1 MEKAVW
7 IGAPDGATDTCPRLV
22 KNIRLR
28 GKVQLAELRVTAMG
42 LYRFYINGKD
52 ITDNLFMPGWT
63 SYLHRTQV
71 QTYDVSGFLT
81 DNTQLSALL
90 GKGWAASD
98 TFAWQKH
105 AYAARPAL
113 IAQLK
118 VLYTDGS
125 EELFCTDESWEVW
138 SSFILFSEFYDG
150 ETQDITRPVSYLC
163 QAKKQEIETELILQE
178 GEDIVEA
185 ENVFPSRIF
194 KTPKG
199 ETVLDFG
206 QNMAGYVRIRGK
218 AVRGEKL
225 SFVPGEILDTN
236 GNFYNANYRRAVGCR
251 YSFTF
256 SGNEDDFR
264 PVFSFLGFRYLRLD
278 EFPESLKS
286 GELTL
291 TAVAVHSQLR
301 RTCRYVCGNEK
312 INRLYENIV
321 WGQLSNYLDIPT
333 DCPQRDERLG
343 WTGDAE
349 VFCRTAAINFDVR
362 KFFRKWLH
370 DMLLD
375 QNPDGSIDGV
385 IPATR
390 LHIADISAGWGDA
403 ITICPW
409 EMYIAYGEEQFLSD
423 CYPGMC
429 KWLDYI
435 QHTGDNPWLWNTG
448 KQYGD
453 WLATDSPYGSY
464 GGATDTG
471 LIATAFFA
479 YSALLTA
486 RTAETLGKTE
496 EAANYQALYN
506 KIKNAFRKEYME
518 NGLPKGMPVV
528 CDGKENSEC
537 FTQTAIALI
546 LRFGLAEDNEKKGLT
561 EALVALIER
570 NGMRMNTG
578 FLGTPHILHALSEN
592 GRTDIAYRLLLQEKA
607 PSWLYSVN
615 HGATTMWEHWDGI
628 NEEGKLWSESMN
640 SFNHYAY
647 GAVFDWIFGVSA
659 GIKPLE
665 PGYRR
670 ICISPHPCRELVFSD
685 VTYETSRGTLR
696 ARWHCSP
703 AGGITYSYE
712 IQEGITA
719 ELNFPGGKKHIV
731 TGGTYLFTEI

>member
-1 MEKAVW
+1 MFKTNFMNGENSYMEKAIW

-278 EFPESLKS
+278 EFPDIRNCGAPAVTSAVMKKS
-286 GELTL
+286 IDCTKTSFGDSFPITWIFPPTALNATNAWDGRETRKFSAELQPSIL
-291 TAVAVHSQLR
+291 MCENFS
-301 RTCRYVCGNEK
+301 GNGCTICFSTK
-312 INRLYENIV
+312 I
-321 WGQLSNYLDIPT
+321 
-333 DCPQRDERLG
+333 
-343 WTGDAE
+343 
-349 VFCRTAAINFDVR
+349 RTAASTALFPPRAFTLQTFPPV
-362 KFFRKWLH
+362 
-370 DMLLD
+370 
-375 QNPDGSIDGV
+375 
-385 IPATR
+385 
-390 LHIADISAGWGDA
+390 
-403 ITICPW
+403 
-409 EMYIAYGEEQFLSD
+409 
-423 CYPGMC
+423 
-429 KWLDYI
+429 
-435 QHTGDNPWLWNTG
+435 
-448 KQYGD
+448 
-453 WLATDSPYGSY
+453 
-464 GGATDTG
+464 GAT
-471 LIATAFFA
+471 
-479 YSALLTA
+479 
-486 RTAETLGKTE
+486 
-496 EAANYQALYN
+496 
-506 KIKNAFRKEYME
+506 
-518 NGLPKGMPVV
+518 P
-528 CDGKENSEC
+528 
-537 FTQTAIALI
+537 
-546 LRFGLAEDNEKKGLT
+546 
-561 EALVALIER
+561 
-570 NGMRMNTG
+570 
-578 FLGTPHILHALSEN
+578 
-592 GRTDIAYRLLLQEKA
+592 
-607 PSWLYSVN
+607 
-615 HGATTMWEHWDGI
+615 
-628 NEEGKLWSESMN
+628 
-640 SFNHYAY
+640 
-647 GAVFDWIFGVSA
+647 
-659 GIKPLE
+659 
-665 PGYRR
+665 
-670 ICISPHPCRELVFSD
+670 
-685 VTYETSRGTLR
+685 
-696 ARWHCSP
+696 
-703 AGGITYSYE
+703 
-712 IQEGITA
+712 
-719 ELNFPGGKKHIV
+719 
-731 TGGTYLFTEI
+731 